1 MRGGYKWLLL
11 VLLSLAYFFSQ
22 ADRVLFGLLTIPI
35 QEELHLTDL
44 QIGFVNTALFVTL
57 AFTVPLAG
65 ILGDRF
71 NRKWVITIALMF
83 WSLMTAATGLV
94 GGMCGLV
101 FFRSVLTGGGE
112 AFYGPSAYAL
122 LAAHHKETRSF
133 AMAVHQAA
141 LYLGL
146 MFSGALVAWV
156 LKTVGGWRV
165 VFWVF
170 GGSGFLLG
178 VSFIWLLKD
187 GERKSWSLKLE
198 LEKGKIPLSNSN
210 SKLELHREQGA
221 FRAGCRAFFGCP
233 TVVLNAIGFIAICF
247 ANNAYISW
255 APKFAAQKFGLTVGA
270 AGNGTMLYHHLAA
283 FIAILVAGW
292 VTDAVIA
299 RGHRRFRLALQSV
312 AMMLGAPMLVWFGF
326 APTVAACFAATT
338 LYGVFRGVYEAN
350 TQASA
355 FDAVRPEHR
364 STVVALAD
372 LLAMLIGSLSP
383 LLIGAMSDRMGLA
396 GFEHGFALMGGA
408 YVVGALAMAAAL
420 FFTFEKDRIVE

>member
-1 MRGGYKWLLL
+1 MGRYYKWLLL
-11 VLLSLAYFFSQ
+11 VLLSFAYFFNQ

-35 QEELHLTDL
+35 QDELHLTDL

-65 ILGDRF
+65 VLGDRF
-71 NRKWVITIALMF
+71 NRKWVITVALLF
-83 WSLMTAATGLV
+83 WSFMTAATGFV
-94 GGMCGLV
+94 GGVCGLV

-122 LAAHHKETRSF
+122 IAAHHRETRSL
-133 AMAVHQAA
+133 ALSVHQAA

-156 LKTVGGWRV
+156 LHELHAAAWVISCFGEAGYWRP
-165 VFWVF
+165 VFLVF
-170 GGSGFLLG
+170 GGLGFLLG
-178 VSFIWLLKD
+178 ISFIWLLKD
-187 GERKSWSLKLE
+187 GGRSANAVKPSF
-198 LEKGKIPLSNSN
+198 G
-210 SKLELHREQGA
+210 
-221 FRAGCRAFFGCP
+221 AGCRAFFCCP

-283 FIAILVAGW
+283 FVAILIAGW
-292 VTDAVIA
+292 ATDAMIR
-299 RGHRRFRLALQSV
+299 RGNPRFRLLLQFT
-312 AMMLGAPMLVWFGF
+312 AMFLGAPMLVWFGF
-326 APTVAACFAATT
+326 APSVAACFAATT
-338 LYGVFRGVYEAN
+338 LYGAFRGLYEAN

-372 LLAMLIGSLSP
+372 LLAMLLGSLSP

-396 GFEHGFALMGGA
+396 GFEWGFALMGGA
-408 YVVGALAMAAAL
+408 YVIGACAMAGAF
-420 FFTFEKDRIVE
+420 FFTFERDRVGE

>member
-1 MRGGYKWLLL
+1 MSVGRYYKWLLL
-11 VLLSLAYFFSQ
+11 ALLSFAYFFNQ

-35 QEELHLTDL
+35 QDELHLTDL

-71 NRKWVITIALMF
+71 NRKWVITVALLF
-83 WSLMTAATGLV
+83 WSFMTAATGFV
-94 GGMCGLV
+94 GGVCGLV

-122 LAAHHKETRSF
+122 IAAHHRETRSL
-133 AMAVHQAA
+133 ALSVHQAA

-156 LKTVGGWRV
+156 LHELHAAAWVVSCFGEAGYWRP
-165 VFWVF
+165 VFLVF
-170 GGSGFLLG
+170 GGLGFLLG
-178 VSFIWLLKD
+178 LSFIWLLKD
-187 GERKSWSLKLE
+187 GGRAANA
-198 LEKGKIPLSNSN
+198 EKPSFG
-210 SKLELHREQGA
+210 
-221 FRAGCRAFFGCP
+221 AGCRAFFCCP
-233 TVVLNAIGFIAICF
+233 TVVLNALGFIAICF

-255 APKFAAQKFGLTVGA
+255 APKFAAQKFGLSVGA

-283 FIAILVAGW
+283 FVAILVAGW
-292 VTDAVIA
+292 VTDAMIR
-299 RGHRRFRLALQSV
+299 RGNPRFRLLLQFT
-312 AMMLGAPMLVWFGF
+312 AMFLGAPMLVWFGF
-326 APTVAACFAATT
+326 APSVAACFTATT
-338 LYGVFRGVYEAN
+338 LYGAFRGLYEAN

-372 LLAMLIGSLSP
+372 LLAMLLGSLSP

-396 GFEHGFALMGGA
+396 GFEWGFALMGGA
-408 YVVGALAMAAAL
+408 YVIGACAMACAFL
-420 FFTFEKDRIVE
+420 FTFEKDRIRE

>member
-1 MRGGYKWLLL
+1 MLA
-11 VLLSLAYFFSQ
+11 LLSLAYFFSQ

-156 LKTVGGWRV
+156 LKAVGGWRV

-178 VSFIWLLKD
+178 VVFIGALRDRTYGTTGTNETGKPK
-187 GERKSWSLKLE
+187 GE
-198 LEKGKIPLSNSN
+198 PT
-210 SKLELHREQGA
+210 

-255 APKFAAQKFGLTVGA
+255 APKFAAQKFGLSVGA

-292 VTDAVIA
+292 VTDAIIA
-299 RGHRRFRLALQSV
+299 RGHPRFRLALQSM
-312 AMMLGAPMLVWFGF
+312 AMLLGAPMLVWFGF
-326 APTVAACFAATT
+326 APTVASCFAATT
-338 LYGVFRGVYEAN
+338 LYGVFRGIYEAN

-396 GFEHGFALMGGA
+396 GFERGFALMGGA

-420 FFTFEKDRIVE
+420 FFTFNKDRIVE

>member
-1 MRGGYKWLLL
+1 MKGGYKWLLL
-11 VLLSLAYFFSQ
+11 ALLSLAYFFSQ

-57 AFTVPLAG
+57 AFTVPIAG

-71 NRKWVITIALMF
+71 NRKWVITVALMF
-83 WSLMTAATGLV
+83 WSLMTAVTGLV
-94 GGMCGLV
+94 GGMCALV
-101 FFRSVLTGGGE
+101 FFRSILTGGGE

-133 AMAVHQAA
+133 ALAVHQAA

-156 LKTVGGWRV
+156 LKAVGGWRV

-187 GERKSWSLKLE
+187 GERTSSGGE
-198 LEKGKIPLSNSN
+198 ERVG
-210 SKLELHREQGA
+210 GT
-221 FRAGCRAFFGCP
+221 FRAGCRAFFCCP

-283 FIAILVAGW
+283 FIAILVAGY
-292 VTDAVIA
+292 VTDAVIL
-299 RGHRRFRLALQSV
+299 RGHPRFRLALQSV
-312 AMMLGAPMLVWFGF
+312 AMLLGAPMLVWFGF
-326 APTVAACFAATT
+326 APTVASCFAATT
-338 LYGVFRGVYEAN
+338 LYGVFRGMYEAN

-396 GFEHGFALMGGA
+396 GFERGFALMGGA
-408 YVVGALAMAAAL
+408 YVVGALAMASAF
-420 FFTFEKDRIVE
+420 FFTFNKDRITE

>member
-1 MRGGYKWLLL
+1 MKGGYKWLLL
-11 VLLSLAYFFSQ
+11 ALLSLAYFFSQ

-35 QEELHLTDL
+35 QEGLHLTDL

-83 WSLMTAATGLV
+83 WSLMTALTGIV

-101 FFRSVLTGGGE
+101 FLRSILTGGGE

-122 LAAHHKETRSF
+122 IAAHHKETRSF
-133 AMAVHQAA
+133 ALAVHQAA

-156 LKTVGGWRV
+156 LKAFGGWRV

-178 VSFIWLLKD
+178 VSFVWLLRD
-187 GERKSWSLKLE
+187 RTDRTTGTNGT
-198 LEKGKIPLSNSN
+198 GKP
-210 SKLELHREQGA
+210 KVGPT
-221 FRAGCRAFFGCP
+221 FRAGCRAFFCCP

-255 APKFAAQKFGLTVGA
+255 APKFAAQKFGLAVGA

-283 FIAILVAGW
+283 FLAILVAGY

-299 RGHRRFRLALQSV
+299 RGHPRFRLALQSV
-312 AMMLGAPMLVWFGF
+312 AMLLGAPMLVWFGF
-326 APTVAACFAATT
+326 ATTVAACFAATT
-338 LYGVFRGVYEAN
+338 LYGVVRGMYEAN

-355 FDAVRPEHR
+355 FDAVRPENR

-396 GFEHGFALMGGA
+396 GFERGFALMGGM
-408 YVVGALAMAAAL
+408 YVVGALAMTAAFL
-420 FFTFEKDRIVE
+420 FTFEKDRIVE

>member
-1 MRGGYKWLLL
+1 MGRSYKWFMLG
-11 VLLSLAYFFSQ
+11 LLSLAYFFSQ

-35 QEELHLTDL
+35 QDELHLTDL
-44 QIGFVNTALFVTL
+44 QVGVVNMALFVTL
-57 AFTVPLAG
+57 AFTVPIAG

-71 NRKWVITIALMF
+71 NRKWVITCALLF
-83 WSLMTAATGLV
+83 WSAMTAATGLV
-94 GGMCGLV
+94 GGICGMI
-101 FFRSVLTGGGE
+101 FFRSILTGGGE

-122 LAAHHKETRSF
+122 IAAHHKETRSL
-133 AMAVHQAA
+133 ALAIHQAA

-156 LKTVGGWRV
+156 LKAFGGWRV

-170 GGSGFLLG
+170 GGSGFALG

-187 GERKSWSLKLE
+187 GSGRDGIRGGYGRDGARPS
-198 LEKGKIPLSNSN
+198 
-210 SKLELHREQGA
+210 HGA
-221 FRAGCRAFFGCP
+221 FAAGCRAFFCCP

-255 APKFAAQKFGLTVGA
+255 APKFAAQKFGLSVGA

-283 FIAILVAGW
+283 FVAILVAGW
-292 VTDAVIA
+292 VTDVMIA
-299 RGHRRFRLALQSV
+299 RGNPRFRLALQTT
-312 AMMLGAPMLVWFGF
+312 AMLLGAPMLVWFGF
-326 APTVAACFAATT
+326 SPTVASCFAATT
-338 LYGVFRGVYEAN
+338 LYGVFRGIYEAN

-355 FDAVRPEHR
+355 FDAVRPENR

-383 LLIGAMSDRMGLA
+383 LLIGAMSDRMGMR
-396 GFEHGFALMGGA
+396 GFEWGFALMGGA
-408 YVVGALAMAAAL
+408 YVVGAAAMAAAFL
-420 FFTFEKDRIVE
+420 FTFNKERICE

>member
-1 MRGGYKWLLL
+1 MKGGYKWFLL

-57 AFTVPLAG
+57 AFAVPIAG

-71 NRKWVITIALMF
+71 NRKWVITVSLMF

-101 FFRSVLTGGGE
+101 FFRSILTGGGE

-156 LKTVGGWRV
+156 LKAVGGWRV

-187 GERKSWSLKLE
+187 GTRRRHPPSPRLRQTSGYGGQAGNEERV
-198 LEKGKIPLSNSN
+198 G
-210 SKLELHREQGA
+210 GT
-221 FRAGCRAFFGCP
+221 FRAGCRAFFCCP

-255 APKFAAQKFGLTVGA
+255 APKFAAQKFGLTVGT
-270 AGNGTMLYHHLAA
+270 AGSGTMLYHHLAA

-292 VTDAVIA
+292 VTDAVIL
-299 RGHRRFRLALQSV
+299 RGHPRFRLALQSV
-312 AMMLGAPMLVWFGF
+312 AMLLGAPMLVWFGF
-326 APTVAACFAATT
+326 APTVASCFAATT
-338 LYGVFRGVYEAN
+338 LYGVFRGMYEAN

-383 LLIGAMSDRMGLA
+383 LLIGAMSDRMGIA
-396 GFEHGFALMGGA
+396 GFERGFALMGGA
-408 YVVGALAMAAAL
+408 YVVGALAMAAAF
-420 FFTFEKDRIVE
+420 FFTFNKDRITE

>member
-1 MRGGYKWLLL
+1 MKGGYKWLLL
-11 VLLSLAYFFSQ
+11 ALLSLAYFFSQ

-65 ILGDRF
+65 ILGDRV

-83 WSLMTAATGLV
+83 WSLMTAVTGLV

-122 LAAHHKETRSF
+122 LAAHHKETRSL

-156 LKTVGGWRV
+156 LKAVGGWRV

-187 GERKSWSLKLE
+187 GERGTGNGERSS
-198 LEKGKIPLSNSN
+198 
-210 SKLELHREQGA
+210 GA
-221 FRAGCRAFFGCP
+221 FRAGCRAFFCCP

-270 AGNGTMLYHHLAA
+270 AGSGTMLYHHLAA
-283 FIAILVAGW
+283 FVAILVAGW
-292 VTDAVIA
+292 VTDAVIL
-299 RGHRRFRLALQSV
+299 RGHPRFRLALQSV
-312 AMMLGAPMLVWFGF
+312 AMLLGAPMLVWFGF
-326 APTVAACFAATT
+326 APTVASCFAATT
-338 LYGVFRGVYEAN
+338 LYGVFRGIYEAN

-396 GFEHGFALMGGA
+396 GFERGFALMGGA
-408 YVVGALAMAAAL
+408 YVIGALTMAAAF
-420 FFTFEKDRIVE
+420 FFTFNKDRITE